1 MSDEREF
8 SVVDVSKSILDDI
21 KTGAGPTSRDESGG
35 YPLTHYSSGMVI
47 SSRSIALGD
56 RAS

>member
-35 YPLTHYSSGMVI
+35 YPLTAQVVSGI
-47 SSRSIALGD
+47 EA
-56 RAS
+56 A